1 MIFDDA
7 FETFE
12 KQSVVV
18 GYYDTRLVHSCVSS
32 ETLLRKAVESNVEE
46 RLNAQRPFFCARAQS
61 LVSRHMSANVLR
73 YREIWLMS
81 GTVAN
86 TGLASAKSNPES
98 IIAASIVSRRLP
110 MQSNGTSANADI
122 RSVKNAAKHEYAGVP

>member
-1 MIFDDA
+1 
-7 FETFE
+7 
-12 KQSVVV
+12 
-18 GYYDTRLVHSCVSS
+18 
-32 ETLLRKAVESNVEE
+32 
-46 RLNAQRPFFCARAQS
+46 
-61 LVSRHMSANVLR
+61 MSANVLR

-122 RSVKNAAKHEYAGVP
+122 QSVKNAAKHEYAGVP